1 MNWGA
6 ALLLLLREAAIMG
19 TQRLRVYFP
28 QNGNALVVKGVPQG
42 PLRRKPS
49 KVTVRSWMMTLN
61 LIPMAF
67 PHATPKCQQ
76 AIYHHRVLGS

>member
-42 PLRRKPS
+42 PLCRKPS

-67 PHATPKCQQ
+67 PHTTPKCQQ